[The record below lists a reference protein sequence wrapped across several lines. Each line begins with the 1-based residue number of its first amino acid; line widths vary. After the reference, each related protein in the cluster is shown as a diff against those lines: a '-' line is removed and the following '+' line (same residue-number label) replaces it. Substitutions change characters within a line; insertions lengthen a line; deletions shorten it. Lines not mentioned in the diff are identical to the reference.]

1 MNKQTPTATRQR
13 GVSRGWL
20 AVILTLAILI
30 IDQVIK
36 IEVKTNMCLHQ
47 SIRITDWFY
56 INFIENSGMA
66 YGMTFINKLVLS
78 LFRIVAVSVIGYY
91 LWKQV
96 KEKARYGYIVCLA
109 MILAGAA
116 GNIFDSMFYGLC
128 FNASSPYYVSYFVP
142 FGQGYA
148 PFLMGK
154 VVDMFYFPIIDT
166 YWPQW
171 MPFVGGDH
179 FIFFSPVFNF
189 ADACISVGVIV
200 LLLFYRRELGTL
212 SLKSAEETD
221 KDKHEEQ
228 QD

>member
-1 MNKQTPTATRQR
+1 MNKQTATATRQR
-13 GVSRGWL
+13 GISRGWL

-171 MPFVGGDH
+171 VPFVGGDH

-212 SLKSAEETD
+212 SLKSAED